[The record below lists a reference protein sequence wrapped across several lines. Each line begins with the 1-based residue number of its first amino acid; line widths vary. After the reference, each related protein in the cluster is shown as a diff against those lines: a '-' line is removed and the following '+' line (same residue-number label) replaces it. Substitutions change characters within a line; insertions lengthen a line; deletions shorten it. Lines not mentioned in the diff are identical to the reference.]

1 MLRAKAEEEPNVAR
15 TTSTRIVI
23 LAVMVLASVA
33 ASAEEPTQTVTTS
46 PGQQTRGTQ
55 LGSPQLQLKLQ
66 EAVTLAL
73 DHNINL
79 EISRLGL
86 ASYGEGIVA
95 AGGIFDPA
103 LGANYLEQSS
113 KSPATNQLAGAVVNE
128 SKRRTFDLSLGQYL
142 PTGANVSLGW
152 DNSRTSTNSTFY
164 YLNPSYDSG
173 LTFSLSQPLLR
184 GFGTDVNRT
193 GIEVARR
200 NREIGALQFE
210 AIVIATIGQVES
222 AYWNL
227 VYRIDNLKVKQQS
240 LKLAQDLLD
249 QTRTRVRIG
258 TSAPIDIVQS
268 EATVAV
274 REQEIIVAENAVVDA
289 GDQLK
294 SLMGFERPDDW
305 NTVVVPTDSL
315 EVSTDLAVDL
325 DVAISQA
332 LETRPVLRQRAVERQ
347 IRELNYLV
355 ADNSVKPALDLSVA
369 YGYNGVGGTLHT
381 DTETI
386 EGGWDDAMQQIWDR
400 DYPQW
405 SAGLGFTYTLGN
417 NQAKAQRAQRRYD
430 LAIADQSIA
439 LERQSVIEETRRAV
453 RVLQDSAKSIAA
465 AVKAR
470 ELAERNVDAE
480 QKKFANGMSTNFL
493 VLQVQEDLAIAQA
506 AELQSRVTYRQ
517 AAVAYQA
524 AVGTL
529 LDSRGIQ
536 LKDDEVAEEPHPM
549 LKDVEFL
556 KYGHWAK
563 PEELSETPAAATP
576 GAADRE

>member
-1 MLRAKAEEEPNVAR
+1 M
-15 TTSTRIVI
+15 I
-23 LAVMVLASVA
+23 LAVMVLASVV
-33 ASAEEPTQTVTTS
+33 ASAEEPTQTVSTS
-46 PGQQTRGTQ
+46 PGQQTRGAQ
-55 LGSPQLQLKLQ
+55 LGSPQLQLRLQ

-95 AGGIFDPA
+95 AGGIFDPTIA
-103 LGANYLEQSS
+103 ANYLEQSS
-113 KSPATNQLAGAVVNE
+113 KSPATNQLVGAEVNE

-142 PTGANVSLGW
+142 PTGADVRLGW
-152 DNSRTSTNSTFY
+152 DNTRTSTNSTFY
-164 YLNPSYDSG
+164 FLNPSYDSG
-173 LTFSLSQPLLR
+173 LNFSLSQPLLR

-200 NREIGALQFE
+200 SREIGALQFE

-305 NTVVVPTDSL
+305 NTVVVPMDSL

-332 LETRPVLRQRAVERQ
+332 LETRPVLRQRAAERQ

-369 YGYNGVGGTLHT
+369 YGYSGVGGTLHAA
-381 DTETI
+381 DATI
-386 EGGWDDAMQQIWDR
+386 AGGWDDAMQQIWDR

-405 SAGLGFTYTLGN
+405 SAGLGFSYTLGN
-417 NQAKAQRAQRRYD
+417 HQAKAQRAQRRYD
-430 LAIADQSIA
+430 LAIADQNIA

-517 AAVAYQA
+517 AVVAYQA
-524 AVGTL
+524 AVGIL
-529 LDSRGIQ
+529 LEGRGIQ
-536 LKDDEVAEEPHPM
+536 LRDDEAAEEPHPM
-549 LKDVEFL
+549 LKDVEYL
-556 KYGHWAK
+556 RYRHWAK
-563 PEELSETPAAATP
+563 SVETPTAAAP
-576 GAADRE
+576 DAADKE